1 MMVIMGNWH
10 SKQIDTVIK
19 ELNSSN
25 EGLDPPEAKARLQRY
40 GLNELHEEEKTSPLS
55 ILFQQFTS
63 ILMIILLAATV
74 ISAVIGEVVDA
85 VAILAIL
92 IASAFLGFFQ
102 EHRAE
107 RALEALKRM
116 LSPTITVL
124 RGGKEV
130 EALSKELVPGDV
142 MALEVGDKIPA
153 DGRLIATSNL
163 QVDESAL
170 TGESTPVVKKLGVLS
185 PSSYVADRV
194 NMVFSGTA
202 VTYGR
207 GRAVVTET
215 GMSTEFGKIA
225 RDVLTIRKEETP
237 LEKRMAGV
245 GRWLGTLCLV
255 VCFFIVGFGVL
266 REYLVEGVLGF
277 DFLLEMVLF
286 GVALAVAA
294 VPEALPAIVTGALA
308 LSMREMA
315 KSNALVRK
323 MPAVETL
330 GCVTVV
336 CSDKT
341 GTLTKGEMTIREIYL
356 PEKTFHVSGV
366 GYDPE
371 GAILSQGRL
380 ANDARLP
387 LLSDIGALCND
398 ARFERENGSWRIIG
412 DPTEGALT
420 VLAAKAGRPQEGL
433 KAKYPRIGEIPFSSE
448 RKMMTTVHT
457 TPNGVMAY
465 VKGAPE
471 FVLERCTSIRMENG
485 AIPLTE
491 AWQKRILSV
500 NEEMAGRA
508 LRVLALAYRPLN
520 KWVTSE
526 PEANSVERQLI
537 FVGLV
542 GMIDPPR
549 AEAIEAVEQARKV
562 GMKVIMITGDHK
574 LTALAIARE
583 MGIFAEGDIALTG
596 GELEK
601 MGDEEFERQVDRAT
615 VYARVSPVHKL
626 KVVNAW
632 RKRGEVVAVTGDG
645 VNDAPAIKSAD
656 VGIAM
661 GVTGTEVTKEASD
674 VVLTDD
680 NFATIIKAVEKGRW
694 IYDNIKKYLTYLLQ
708 CNLVEI
714 AVIGGG
720 VLLGL
725 PLPLLPAQILW
736 VNLTTDGLPALA
748 LGVSPA
754 DPDIMDRA
762 PRNPKESLF
771 TKEVKAML
779 TTIPFLISPILL
791 LAFVKDLSQG
801 LEEART
807 TLFLVFVFFEL
818 VVALNCRS
826 LTHSALQAR
835 PHRFLWLSV
844 IVSAVLT
851 LCVLGL
857 PGIRDAF
864 GVVVPTSGDI
874 VLAAILSL
882 IPFAIL
888 EFLKLHLRRRNS
900 NQPVVDR

>member
-1 MMVIMGNWH
+1 MAEWH
-10 SKQIDTVIK
+10 SKQVDVVLDLLK
-19 ELNSSN
+19 SSP
-25 EGLDPPEAKARLQRY
+25 EGLSPHEVSSRLERF
-40 GLNELHEEEKTSPLS
+40 GLNELRQEERVSSFK
-55 ILFQQFTS
+55 ILFRQFTS

-74 ISAVIGEVVDA
+74 VSTVIGEVVDA
-85 VAILAIL
+85 AAIMAIL

-102 EHRAE
+102 EYRAE
-107 RALEALKRM
+107 KALEALKRM

-130 EALSKELVPGDV
+130 EVSSKELVPGDI
-142 MALEVGDKIPA
+142 MLLEAGDKIPA
-153 DGRLIATSNL
+153 DGRLIAASNL

-170 TGESTPVVKKLGVLS
+170 TGESAPVVKKIGVLS
-185 PSSYVADRV
+185 PSAYVADQV
-194 NMVFSGTA
+194 NMVFSGTV

-225 RDVLTIRKEETP
+225 KGVMTIRKEETP

-245 GRWLGTLCLV
+245 GRWLGTLCLA
-255 VCFFIVGFGVL
+255 VCFIIVGFGVVK
-266 REYLVEGVLGF
+266 EYLVEGVVRF
-277 DFLLEMVLF
+277 DSLLEMVLF

-308 LSMREMA
+308 ISMREMA

-341 GTLTKGEMTIREIYL
+341 GTLTKGEMTVREIYL
-356 PEKTFHVSGV
+356 PGKTFQVSGV

-371 GAILSQGRL
+371 GAILSQGEPDDDPRL
-380 ANDARLP
+380 S

-398 ARFERENGSWRIIG
+398 ARIERENGSWRIIG

-420 VLAAKAGRPQEGL
+420 VLAAKAGRPQEDL
-433 KAKYPRIGEIPFSSE
+433 KKKYRRIGEIPFSSE
-448 RKMMTTVHT
+448 RKMMTTVHK
-457 TPNGVMAY
+457 TPEGAVAY

-471 FVLERCTSIRMENG
+471 IVLERCTAVQMEDG
-485 AIPLTE
+485 ASPLTE
-491 AWQKRILSV
+491 AWRRSILSA

-508 LRVLALAYRPLN
+508 LRVLALAYRHLDN
-520 KWVTSE
+520 LSSSE
-526 PEANSVERQLI
+526 PRPETAERELI

-549 AEAIEAVEQARKV
+549 LEAVESVKQTRNM
-562 GMKVIMITGDHK
+562 GMRVVMITGDHK
-574 LTALAIARE
+574 LTAMAIARE
-583 MGIFAEGDIALTG
+583 MGIFQEGDTALTG
-596 GELEK
+596 EELEK
-601 MGDEEFERQVDRAT
+601 MGDDEFERQVDRVT
-615 VYARVSPVHKL
+615 VYARVSPLHKL
-626 KVVNAW
+626 KVVDAW
-632 RKRGEVVAVTGDG
+632 KRRGEVVAVTGDG

-656 VGIAM
+656 IGIAM
-661 GVTGTEVTKEASD
+661 GVTGTEVTKEAAD
-674 VVLTDD
+674 LVLTDD
-680 NFATIIKAVEKGRW
+680 NFTTIIKAVEKGRW

-720 VLLGL
+720 ALLGL

-754 DPDIMDRA
+754 DPDIMDKP
-762 PRNPKESLF
+762 PRNPKESIF
-771 TKEVKAML
+771 TREVRAML
-779 TTIPFLISPILL
+779 TAIPLLVSPILL
-791 LAFVKDLSQG
+791 LAFVKDLSKG
-801 LEEART
+801 LKEART

-826 LTHSALQAR
+826 LTHSTLRAR
-835 PHRFLWLSV
+835 PHRLLWLSV
-844 IVSAVLT
+844 IISAALT
-851 LCVLGL
+851 LFVLAL
-857 PGIRDAF
+857 PGVREAF
-864 GVVVPTSGDI
+864 GVILPTPDDI
-874 VLAAILSL
+874 VLATALSL
-882 IPFAIL
+882 IPFAML
-888 EFLKLHLRRRNS
+888 ELLKLYVRRGRPNRPLR
-900 NQPVVDR
+900 